1 MQPYL
6 EKYLPQLLR
15 SPLFCGCEKESITDW
30 LSREKLHP
38 ISFRSGEYLMRRDSD
53 RHMLGILLRGSAAVE
68 RKLPD
73 GQMHMSRLIESDLFG
88 AASIF
93 CPQQEYVVDI
103 RCLTD
108 CKALFLTEEE
118 LLGWMQENP
127 VLLKNYLCYLN
138 SRIRFLNQRLDAL
151 SKSTVPSKLMTFFVN
166 ASKDGVYAV
175 KSYTELANTLCL
187 SRATLYRALDSLAG
201 EGKILREGKK
211 IILLE
216 EL

>member
-1 MQPYL
+1 MQTNI
-6 EKYLPQLLR
+6 EKYIPQLLQ
-15 SPLFCGCEKESITDW
+15 SPLFHGCDAEQLVKR
-30 LSREKLHP
+30 LSDAKLRP
-38 ISFRSGEYLMRRDSD
+38 VSFRSGDYLMRRDSD

-68 RKLPD
+68 RKLRD

-93 CPQQEYVVDI
+93 SPQQEYVVDI

-108 CKALFLTEEE
+108 CKVLFLTEEE
-118 LLGWMQENP
+118 LLSWMQENP

-166 ASKDGVYAV
+166 ASKDGMYTV
-175 KSYTELANTLCL
+175 KSYTELANALCL
-187 SRATLYRALDSLAG
+187 SRATLYRALDTLSG